1 LGYVA
6 GWTLLLVLAAAVM
19 SLQPHPEHRPIVVV
33 PFVAIFLFLGELL
46 TAWRCHDFNEGYWS
60 HLWRSQSLFFG
71 RRLAAT
77 GDLLFMPGDEGDN
90 DYGSAPWI

>member
-1 LGYVA
+1 
-6 GWTLLLVLAAAVM
+6 M
-19 SLQPHPEHRPIVVV
+19 
-33 PFVAIFLFLGELL
+33 ELDATTGIGSCCHEP
-46 TAWRCHDFNEGYWS
+46 TAQSGTSGPSSYCPSCHDFNEGYWS

-71 RRLAAT
+71 RLAAT